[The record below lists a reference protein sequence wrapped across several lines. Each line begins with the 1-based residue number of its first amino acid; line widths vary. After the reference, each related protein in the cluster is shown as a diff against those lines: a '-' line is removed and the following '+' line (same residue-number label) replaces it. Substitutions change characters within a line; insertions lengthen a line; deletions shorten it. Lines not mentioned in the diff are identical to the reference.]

1 MSLLPL
7 LFFMAGAPESGRLPT
22 ITIDPCVEV
31 DADEVERLAAM
42 ELRTWRWR
50 TAPEELEVLATCQ
63 EGTQELRLT
72 HRVRGQVTV
81 RSIELGERLVDDEEA
96 KERELALAIV
106 EMLRRADVDFAP
118 EAPPPSSPP
127 PAPPLPPPRT
137 DDVVQ
142 PVPPPW
148 SIELG
153 AMGVGAGWGGGEV
166 LLGVDAV
173 GRARLGRWL
182 IAELRLG
189 GRKTRPVEL
198 ESGTVDGHAVAGA
211 LGLSFDATPAVHQAG
226 VSFGA
231 RLGVDWLRYATRD
244 RGELEYDGGDGAVVS
259 LAGTTTGFVALSGA
273 LGLTVDAAVGGALHS
288 VVIRENGEVISGMRG
303 VLFQGALGLG
313 AHF

>member
-7 LFFMAGAPESGRLPT
+7 LFLMAGAPESGKLPT

-42 ELRTWRWR
+42 ELRSWRWR
-50 TAPEELEVLATCQ
+50 TAPEALEVLAACQ
-63 EGTQELRLT
+63 NGAQELRLT

-81 RSIELGERLVDDEEA
+81 RSIELGARLGDDEEA

-106 EMLRRADVDFAP
+106 EMLRRADIDFGP

-127 PAPPLPPPRT
+127 PPPPPPPPRT
-137 DDVVQ
+137 DAVVE
-142 PVPPPW
+142 PEPRPW

-153 AMGVGAGWGGGEV
+153 AMGVGAGWAGGEV

-182 IAELRLG
+182 IADLRLG

-198 ESGTVDGHAVAGA
+198 ENGTVDGHAVAGA

-231 RLGVDWLRYATRD
+231 RLGFDWLRYATSDRD
-244 RGELEYDGGDGAVVS
+244 PSSEDGGDGTAVS
-259 LAGTTTGFVALSGA
+259 LAGTTTGFVALSGK
-273 LGLTVDAAVGGALHS
+273 LCLTVDAAVGGALHS
-288 VVIRENGEVISGMRG
+288 VALRENGEVISGMRG